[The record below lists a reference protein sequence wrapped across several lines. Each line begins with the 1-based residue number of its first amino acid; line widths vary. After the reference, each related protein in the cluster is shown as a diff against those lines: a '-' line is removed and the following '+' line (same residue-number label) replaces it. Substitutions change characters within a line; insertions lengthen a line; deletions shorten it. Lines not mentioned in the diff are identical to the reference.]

1 MTQNIPQLSLVV
13 VASNKE
19 SQHHANTIAKQLG
32 CRVSDKSD
40 GYDLTLTVQSN
51 PLSKIIDLELTLQK
65 FKPPLKLFLDFN
77 SKQSHYRKQSG
88 GGKQQHIVR
97 ATGLHKNPGLRILDA
112 TAGLGSDAFVLACNS
127 ASITLVEQHPVLSL
141 MLDKAIA
148 RAQQTNELA
157 DIAARMQ
164 VCTTINSID
173 VICSLNKQA
182 HYDVI
187 YLDPMY
193 PSIHKK
199 QAKAK
204 KSMQIIQYLLQDYDD
219 QGDQLLSAALDC
231 GVKRVVVKRPTVAR
245 HLINKIPQSTIE
257 STNTRY
263 DIYIQ
268 H

>member
-1 MTQNIPQLSLVV
+1 MTKKIQQLSLVV

-19 SQHHANTIAKQLG
+19 SQQQANTIAEQLA
-32 CRVSDKSD
+32 CTVSDKP
-40 GYDLTLTVQSN
+40 GLHDLALTVQSN

-65 FKPPLKLFLDFN
+65 LNPPLKLLLDFN
-77 SKQSHYRKQSG
+77 SKRSHYRKQSG

-112 TAGLGSDAFVLACNS
+112 TAGLGSDSFVLACNS
-127 ASITLVEQHPVLSL
+127 AIITLVEQHPILSL
-141 MLDKAIA
+141 MLDNAVA
-148 RAQQTNELA
+148 RAQQINELA
-157 DIAARMQ
+157 DIASRMQ
-164 VCTTINSID
+164 VCSAIDSID
-173 VICSLNKQA
+173 LIHSLNKQH

-204 KSMQIIQYLLQDYDD
+204 KSMQIIQYLLQYYDD
-219 QGDQLLSAALDC
+219 QADQLLSAALSC
-231 GVKRVVVKRPTVAR
+231 GVKRIVVKRPTAAKP
-245 HLINKIPQSTIE
+245 LINKSPQSSIE
-257 STNTRY
+257 SSNTRY